1 MYNYSK
7 ISKIYIRNFRNLG
20 DVEIDFTKSPIVT
33 LLGDNE
39 AGKTSVIKAFGVC
52 SMHAYTREQKEY
64 IRDYT
69 TMFGVAIQFEDGRR
83 ITRIKEQGGVN
94 SYKITDADNN
104 VLWSSNRVTDGLPK
118 EVQDIM
124 GLIEEPETG
133 EFLHIRTYEDR
144 LLFVDTP
151 NSTNYKVMYNGLK
164 VEQLTKA
171 IKMGSNEVNSLK
183 KEITSNEDSIDTLNN
198 QLNIIEVFDIDA
210 LVNIREQLK
219 KQKELLEKM
228 STIKDLIDKT
238 DKLEEQ
244 LGLLVLIDKFN
255 LQQLDLVLA
264 DKLNRV
270 GQLTEKINE
279 LNKEIIKYNELESIG
294 EIGIESYN
302 KALSIIEKINVLEDL
317 KIKENSLLEISNL
330 DEINEYRVGTLSRIK
345 AVRDRLDELESK
357 DNSKEIEELTEIDLS
372 IADRLGKAIVWI
384 QDIDTKKTAMEQSIN
399 YVEQVTEYMKSIGV
413 AVESCPKCGEAV
425 IFDIDKMNGGV

>member
-94 SYKITDADNN
+94 SYKITDTDNN

-302 KALSIIEKINVLEDL
+302 KALSIIEKINVLEDI

-345 AVRDRLDELESK
+345 AVKDRLNELESK
-357 DNSKEIEELTEIDLS
+357 DNSKEIDGLTEIDLS
-372 IADRLGKAIVWI
+372 IADRLVKAMGWI
-384 QDIDTKKTAMEQSIN
+384 KEIDTKKTAMEQSIN

-425 IFDIDKMNGGV
+425 IFDIDKMNGGM

>member
-294 EIGIESYN
+294 EIVIESYN
-302 KALSIIEKINVLEDL
+302 KALSIIEKINVLEDI

-330 DEINEYRVGTLSRIK
+330 DEINEYRVGTLSRFK

-425 IFDIDKMNGGV
+425 IFDIDKMNGGM

>member
-20 DVEIDFTKSPIVT
+20 DVEIDFTQSPIVT

-83 ITRIKEQGGVN
+83 ITRVKEQGGVN

-104 VLWSSNRVTDGLPK
+104 VVWSSNRVTDGLPK

-171 IKMGSNEVNSLK
+171 IKMGSNEVNTLK
-183 KEITSNEDSIDTLNN
+183 KEIGSNEDSIETLNN
-198 QLNIIEVFDIDA
+198 QLNMVEVFDIDA

-219 KQKELLEKM
+219 RQKELLEKM
-228 STIKDLIDKT
+228 EAAKELINKA

-255 LQQLDLVLA
+255 LQPLELMLA

-270 GQLTEKINE
+270 GQLIEKINV
-279 LNKEIIKYNELESIG
+279 LDREIIKYNELESVG
-294 EIGIESYN
+294 EIGLDNYN
-302 KALSIIEKINVLEDL
+302 KVINIINKIKQLED
-317 KIKENSLLEISNL
+317 IKTRADILLEVSNL
-330 DEINEYRVGTLSRIK
+330 EEINEYRVGTLSRIR
-345 AVRDRLDELESK
+345 AVKDKLENLESR
-357 DNSKEIEELTEIDLS
+357 DISKEIDNLTEIDLS
-372 IADRLGKAIVWI
+372 IADRLGKAIGWI
-384 QDIDTKKTAMEQSIN
+384 QEIDTKKTAMEQSIN
-399 YVEQVTEYMKSIGV
+399 YIEQVTEYMKSLGV

-425 IFDIDKMNGGV
+425 IFDIDKIDGRM

>member
-255 LQQLDLVLA
+255 LQQLDLILA

-302 KALSIIEKINVLEDL
+302 KALSIIEKINVLEDI

-345 AVRDRLDELESK
+345 AVKDRLNELESK
-357 DNSKEIEELTEIDLS
+357 DNSKEIDGLTEIDLS
-372 IADRLGKAIVWI
+372 IADRLVKAMGWI
-384 QDIDTKKTAMEQSIN
+384 QEIDTKKTAMEQSIN

-425 IFDIDKMNGGV
+425 IFDIDKMNGGM

>member
-294 EIGIESYN
+294 EIWIESYK
-302 KALSIIEKINVLEDL
+302 KALSIIEKINVLEDI
-317 KIKENSLLEISNL
+317 KSKENSLLEISNL
-330 DEINEYRVGTLSRIK
+330 EEINEYRVGTLNRIK

-357 DNSKEIEELTEIDLS
+357 DNSKEIESLTEINLS
-372 IADRLGKAIVWI
+372 IADRLGKAIGWI
-384 QDIDTKKTAMEQSIN
+384 QEIDTKKTAMEQSIN
-399 YVEQVTEYMKSIGV
+399 YIEQVTEYMKSIGV

-425 IFDIDKMNGGV
+425 IFDIDKMNGGM